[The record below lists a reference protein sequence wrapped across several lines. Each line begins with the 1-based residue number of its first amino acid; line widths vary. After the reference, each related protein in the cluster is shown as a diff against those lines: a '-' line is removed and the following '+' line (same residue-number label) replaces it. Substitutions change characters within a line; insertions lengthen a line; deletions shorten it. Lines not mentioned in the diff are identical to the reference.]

1 MAYSKGA
8 APNGVRSKLSL
19 WVFEP
24 AKVTSTT
31 APVQFAIP
39 SALPLL
45 IFAPASRKMA
55 MVRRRRFMRCII
67 WSHNGLRLSG
77 RRRRRHQAAE

>member
-1 MAYSKGA
+1 
-8 APNGVRSKLSL
+8 
-19 WVFEP
+19 
-24 AKVTSTT
+24 
-31 APVQFAIP
+31 
-39 SALPLL
+39 L